1 MKKPYATYGYKPQNT
16 THHETTLLYINNPT
30 FHHKPQPV
38 LSASG
43 FCFGGGE
50 GLFLSGEVGGV
61 DGFVGETAGGSEY

>member
-16 THHETTLLYINNPT
+16 TQHETNIIINNPT

-50 GLFLSGEVGGV
+50 GLFLSGEVGGA

>member
-38 LSASG
+38 LSASI
-43 FCFGGGE
+43 
-50 GLFLSGEVGGV
+50 LSPLKKYLYLYLINN
-61 DGFVGETAGGSEY
+61 SKPQI